1 MKQTE
6 LFFDSLFETIGN
18 IIISFIRRVAPFA
31 VPAAPAW
38 FFGHAVSTAVS
49 SPIAA
54 PIVGFVAALG
64 LESAGIL
71 AAHHAVKFY
80 TADQRGRGNVAA
92 ASAIV
97 YLAIGIFAIWFLDGA
112 TQDAKA
118 TGTAMFLISGI
129 VYLLIGM
136 EVDTRARE
144 QAAQHEQ
151 ETAAQILR
159 DETAQKQAE
168 ESKQAQW
175 ERDQKAADLELQ
187 RELKRKELEANQA
200 LKLAKFQQK
209 QAAPAPI
216 VQATN
221 GTIAKTDNGHLRA
234 DWRTLSTDER
244 QKIATLSPVQIVE
257 LYNVDRKTA
266 DRWLKRT
273 GQLNGHLR

>member
-1 MKQTE
+1 MKKTE

-97 YLAIGIFAIWFLDGA
+97 YLAIGIFAIWFLDGT
-112 TQDAKA
+112 TQDAKV

-129 VYLLIGM
+129 VYLLIGL
-136 EVDTRARE
+136 EADTRERE
-144 QAAQHEQ
+144 QTIRHER
-151 ETAAQILR
+151 ETAVQIAR
-159 DETAQKQAE
+159 DQAR
-168 ESKQAQW
+168 W
-175 ERDQKAADLELQ
+175 EREQKAADLQLQ
-187 RELKRKELEANQA
+187 RELKREAA
-200 LKLAKFQQK
+200 VAKFQQK

-221 GTIAKTDNGHLRA
+221 GTITKTDNGHLRS

-244 QKIATLSPVQIVE
+244 QKIAALSPVQIVE
-257 LYNVDRKTA
+257 LYKVDRKTA
-266 DRWLKRT
+266 DRWLKKT
-273 GQLNGHLR
+273 GQLNGHFQEVSTP